1 MSEPRK
7 TIAELRAE
15 VRSMMAA
22 VQIAPSKM
30 CRTELERMREVYGAA
45 AERNKALPPA
55 EKNKGGRPRTK
66 EPEPP
71 REKKVGGRKKA
82 VEVEGAEKEGVV
94 IPKKLDKPKTA
105 YAEKQEKKK
114 AATIK
119 PGKLDDDSGTGSES
133 EAEEK
138 KAKVSAKKVEKA
150 AVEPAAS
157 KPKRTLTEEQKAKMK
172 AGREAKKTGGDAA
185 AKPKKDDPPPDAP
198 SKKEKPETKEEDAG
212 YLRLP
217 VFRLG

>member
-1 MSEPRK
+1 MAEGKKSVADLRR
-7 TIAELRAE
+7 ELRTL
-15 VRSMMAA
+15 MAG
-22 VQIAPSKM
+22 VQVAPCKLA
-30 CRTELERMREVYGAA
+30 RGDLERMISVYGTAN
-45 AERNKALPPA
+45 EKVKSLPPA
-55 EKNKGGRPRTK
+55 EKGKT
-66 EPEPP
+66 
-71 REKKVGGRKKA
+71 GRKKA
-82 VEVEGAEKEGVV
+82 VEVEGAEKDGIAV
-94 IPKKLDKPKTA
+94 PKKLDKPKTA

-150 AVEPAAS
+150 AVEPAS

-172 AGREAKKTGGDAA
+172 AGREAKKSGD
-185 AKPKKDDPPPDAP
+185 AKPKKDDAPPDAP
-198 SKKEKPETKEEDAG
+198 AKKEKPVKEKAETKPDESQ
-212 YLRLP
+212 YIKLP

>member
-1 MSEPRK
+1 MK
-7 TIAELRAE
+7 E
-15 VRSMMAA
+15 V
-22 VQIAPSKM
+22 
-30 CRTELERMREVYGAA
+30 LGAA
-45 AERNKALPPA
+45 AEKDKSLPIPNK
-55 EKNKGGRPRTK
+55 KHGGRTK
-66 EPEPP
+66 A
-71 REKKVGGRKKA
+71 K
-82 VEVEGAEKEGVV
+82 EVEGDEKDGVV
-94 IPKKLDKPKTA
+94 IPKKPVKEKTQ

-150 AVEPAAS
+150 AVEPTAS

-172 AGREAKKTGGDAA
+172 AGREAKKAGGD
-185 AKPKKDDPPPDAP
+185 AKPKKDDAPPDAP
-198 SKKEKPETKEEDAG
+198 SKKEKPVKEKAETKPDESQ
-212 YLRLP
+212 YIKLP